1 MPDYKG
7 FNTKNL
13 SFWSE
18 FQTQKQSSIYSSFG
32 LHTISSLNNVDYNG
46 WSSENFSQSRRVY
59 YSVYCW
65 STTVQSSTE
74 YLWTFEIRST
84 NFVARIGGM
93 HWVMSFV
100 ECIGALMKNS
110 GLLSWLKSAFAEGE
124 KILTGTFPHE
134 CQGSLPFN
142 AWATSRLC
150 RRNEISKDESTKTLS
165 NSQSECLL
173 IMWMIK
179 KLYMWLIRLCLRTT
193 FVFNWF
199 FFSIFQNFSVLFE

>member
-32 LHTISSLNNVDYNG
+32 SHTIWSLNNVDYNG
-46 WSSENFSQSRRVY
+46 WSSENFSQSRRVCC
-59 YSVYCW
+59 SVYRW
-65 STTVQSSTE
+65 STTVQSSTG

-100 ECIGALMKNS
+100 GRIGVLMKNS
-110 GLLSWLKSAFAEGE
+110 GLLSWLKLELLRDYVGE
-124 KILTGTFPHE
+124 MK
-134 CQGSLPFN
+134 
-142 AWATSRLC
+142 
-150 RRNEISKDESTKTLS
+150 STKTLS
-165 NSQSECLL
+165 NSQSKCLL

-193 FVFNWF
+193 FVVNWF